1 MYTID
6 DLVEEYKGL
15 TKNCYQVDYSNKKAL
30 KKNND
35 SVKRMY
41 EIIETVKN
49 EFAADGILELASLLD
64 DENYRTNLWI
74 ATQLLE
80 NVTLDKQTEEKA
92 FRIVEKVAKGDDI
105 LALGYRYWIC
115 TTTNIR
121 HCSFV
126 VNF

>member
-105 LALGYRYWIC
+105 LALGYRYWI
-115 TTTNIR
+115 NDWKSKHDR
-121 HCSFV
+121 
-126 VNF
+126 

>member
-1 MYTID
+1 MYTIE

-49 EFAADGILELASLLD
+49 EFAVDGILELASLLD
-64 DENYRTNLWI
+64 DENNRTNLWI

-80 NVTLDKQTEEKA
+80 KVTLDKQTEEKA

-105 LALGYRYWIC
+105 LALGYRYWI
-115 TTTNIR
+115 NDWKSKHGR
-121 HCSFV
+121 
-126 VNF
+126 

>member
-1 MYTID
+1 MYTIE

-64 DENYRTNLWI
+64 DENNRTNLWI

-80 NVTLDKQTEEKA
+80 KVALDKQTEEKA

-105 LALGYRYWIC
+105 LELGYRYWI
-115 TTTNIR
+115 NDWKSKHGR
-121 HCSFV
+121 
-126 VNF
+126 